1 MSEALP
7 RVAFVT
13 SEQQPATL
21 VGAVADEHTVDLHRW
36 NDDIGMIEPEVLV
49 KLVVADEPL
58 VVCVAADVPGVLA
71 LDLCR
76 LIDQE
81 HPDIGVVLVRK
92 PTPALWREAA
102 QAGVR
107 DVIQPDAIAT
117 ELLPAVQRAA
127 ERAER
132 IRAALALPDV
142 QKTSGRIIVV
152 LSPKGGSGKTMV
164 ASNLAVAL
172 ATTNSGATAIVDF
185 DCVFGDVATALNI
198 VPAHTVGQLV
208 TAPTF
213 DSTLLKVFLERHERS
228 GLHVLAGS
236 GLPEDGEAVTDEVAG
251 RVLDMLARDFAYV
264 VVDTA
269 AGIDERALAAIE
281 QATDLVL
288 VATMDV
294 ASIRNLGKEIS
305 TLDRLGIRE
314 AKRHFVLNRADAR
327 VGLEMADVEAAVGM
341 TATVSIPSS
350 RIVPLAMNQG
360 RPIVL
365 DEPDSTV
372 ARGLTDLAAVF
383 VPSAPADGRS
393 RGEQRSR
400 SALARR
406 WRR

>member
-1 MSEALP
+1 MSDALS
-7 RVAFVT
+7 RLALVT
-13 SEQQPATL
+13 SDQQPAHL
-21 VGAVADEHTVDLHRW
+21 VGAVADDHAVDLHRW
-36 NDDIGMIEPEVLV
+36 NDDIGMIDPEVLV

-58 VVCVAADVPGVLA
+58 VVCVAADVPAVLA

-81 HPDIGVVLVRK
+81 HPDVGVVLVRE

-107 DVIQPDAIAT
+107 DVIAPDAVLS

-132 IRAALALPDV
+132 IRAALAVPDAQRV
-142 QKTSGRIIVV
+142 SGRIIVV

-172 ATTNSGATAIVDF
+172 AGTNSGATALVDF

-198 VPAHTVGQLV
+198 VPAHTLGQLV

-236 GLPEDGEAVTDEVAG
+236 GLPEDGDAVTDEVAG
-251 RVLDMLARDFAYV
+251 RVLDTLARDFAYV

-269 AGIDERALAAIE
+269 AGIDDRALAAIE
-281 QATDLVL
+281 RATDLVL

-314 AKRHFVLNRADAR
+314 ARRQFVLNRADAR

-350 RIVPLAMNQG
+350 RLVPLAMNQG
-360 RPIVL
+360 RALVL

-372 ARGLTDLAAVF
+372 ARELAGLAATF
-383 VPSAPADGRS
+383 LPNGPPEERS

-400 SALARR
+400 SAFSR